1 LLTQKGYKRVFD
13 EIFGEDDI
21 YMLE

>member
-13 EIFGEDDI
+13 DIFGEDDI
-21 YMLE
+21 YILE